1 MNQPQIVD
9 EELITVSPQRIRR
22 VVEALSAVSIGDFT
36 SERCRIEAEQDDAF
50 GEIESI
56 LGVLVGDLG
65 EVLSA
70 NDSYMKEIERAAR
83 DAEQRLETI
92 ERQQDAISELSTPI
106 IEIWD
111 DVLTLPIIG
120 VVDTRRSVDMTERL
134 LFQIAER
141 RAQCVIIDITGVD
154 VVDTMTADHFVKM
167 IRAAGMLG
175 AFCVVSGITPEVA
188 QTLVRTGVE
197 LEGVRT
203 VRSLKDALKRCFVH
217 LSSQRK
223 TKETGP

>member
-1 MNQPQIVD
+1 MTRPQIVED
-9 EELITVSPQRIRR
+9 EPINVSRDRIRR

-36 SERCRIEAEQDDAF
+36 SERCQIQSGADDAF
-50 GEIESI
+50 GEIESV

-70 NDSYMKEIERAAR
+70 NDSYVKEIERSAR
-83 DAEQRLETI
+83 ETQQRLETI

-120 VVDTRRSVDMTERL
+120 VVDTRRSLDMTERL

-175 AFCVVSGITPEVA
+175 AYCVVSGITPEVA
-188 QTLVRTGVE
+188 QTLVRIGVE
-197 LEGVRT
+197 LDGVRT
-203 VRSLKDALKRCFVH
+203 VRNLKDALKRCFVH
-217 LSSQRK
+217 LAGQGGIEGERR
-223 TKETGP
+223 